1 MNNCELLKRRRKE
14 ERLSQTNL
22 AKMLGMSCKTIVALE
37 KDETR
42 WRAMHAVTV
51 DKINSFLDGSYK
63 ENVNSVNEEP
73 AHKPA
78 VVVVCDIPKN
88 DNTLSKQDKKTLTL
102 VEFAYEG
109 LTESTNHN
117 EFVANLKLL
126 KRILDKY

>member
-1 MNNCELLKRRRKE
+1 MNNCEILKRRRKE
-14 ERLSQTNL
+14 EHLSQNNL

-63 ENVNSVNEEP
+63 ENVNNIKEEP

-78 VVVVCDIPKN
+78 VVVVCDTPKN
-88 DNTLSKQDKKTLTL
+88 DTALTKQDNKILTL
-102 VEFAYEG
+102 IEFAYDG

-117 EFVANLKLL
+117 DFIANLKLL
-126 KRILDKY
+126 KRIVDKY